1 MTSPVDPLEPE
12 PQTLERIELAFP
24 DLVGNFEVHERDLCF
39 DGRSIADWLAYS
51 QGRVLLISV
60 VDGRGDGAVLRALD
74 GLAFARSQAE
84 MLGLSIPGLTTDTVR
99 TRVVLVALD
108 GFSSLQLE
116 RLEGL
121 RGDDLWLLRK
131 RELRTKRGSHTR
143 LEPLEVGD
151 GRARRRTVDLP
162 EWAVREPF
170 RGFLARIAPDRLEL
184 ALTLVDRARRIDPRL
199 SWSADEGGLACAL
212 DAARL
217 ARLLWTDGHLELE
230 FDQESPRRSIRGPET
245 VDAAVE
251 ALLGAYLERLDGTT
265 PRARRQ
271 SAPPAGAVPQ
281 PVFRH
286 DAASSRPGFDAAE
299 LDDLGELDELDE
311 EIEEELDD
319 MDADGEEL
327 GSHELRP
334 MPPGP
339 LLTAEEIEAFH
350 D

>member
-1 MTSPVDPLEPE
+1 MTSPACPLELE

-39 DGRSIADWLAYS
+39 DGRAVADWLAYS

-84 MLGLSIPGLTTDTVR
+84 MLSLSIPGLSPDSVH
-99 TRVVLVALD
+99 TRVVLVAVD

-162 EWAVREPF
+162 EWAVSEPF
-170 RGFLARIAPDRLEL
+170 RSFLARIAPDRLEL
-184 ALTLVDRARRIDPRL
+184 ALTLVERARRIDPRL
-199 SWSADEGGLACAL
+199 SWSADDGGLVCAL
-212 DAARL
+212 DASRL
-217 ARLLWTDGHLELE
+217 ARLSWTDGHLELE
-230 FDQESPRRSIRGPET
+230 LDQDSPRRSIRGPET
-245 VDAAVE
+245 VESAVE
-251 ALLGAYLERLDGTT
+251 ALLTAYLERLDGAA
-265 PRARRQ
+265 PRGRREP
-271 SAPPAGAVPQ
+271 APPAGTIPQ

-286 DAASSRPGFDAAE
+286 DAAPTPPGFSEA
-299 LDDLGELDELDE
+299 DLGELPDELDD
-311 EIEEELDD
+311 ELEDLD
-319 MDADGEEL
+319 GLDGDGEEL
-327 GSHELRP
+327 GSHELQP

-350 D
+350 E